1 MHTVVLDIHVDE
13 HTMWSTRT
21 LASCTSSQA
30 LPPVRRARV
39 GRQRDYLDRGHA
51 VTLEHLPHNAGCETD
66 PV

>member
-13 HTMWSTRT
+13 HTDVVDVGRWRAA
-21 LASCTSSQA
+21 LQA

-51 VTLEHLPHNAGCETD
+51 VTLEHLPPNAGCETD